1 MRPFKSSVLLAA
13 FVLFFGWT
21 WTQLFGNVGI
31 LVQAADDGAFAP
43 LSSDFA
49 GGSGTEEAPYII
61 ETAE

>member
-1 MRPFKSSVLLAA
+1 MAA
-13 FVLFFGWT
+13 LVLFFGWT